1 MCFYRRF
8 QHLRKHRLTYACHFG
23 HACHIWSRLCIAS
36 TKLLVHA
43 VWPDWYETDATDTL
57 QDILREHDRYLR
69 TYINCHVTHDEAIE
83 TLTDASSLLDA
94 AAVCDSEPEVLD
106 TTEATIS
113 SSSSS
118 VSDAEDESSGELRSS
133 K

>member
-8 QHLRKHRLTYACHFG
+8 QHLRKHRLTYASHFG

-43 VWPDWYETDATDTL
+43 VWPDWYETDATSTL
-57 QDILREHDRYLR
+57 QNILQEHDQ
-69 TYINCHVTHDEAIE
+69 YIRNYAKGDITHDEAIGAPA
-83 TLTDASSLLDA
+83 DDPASLLDSA
-94 AAVCDSEPEVLD
+94 VVCDSGEEDCGVS
-106 TTEATIS
+106 ESSSS

-118 VSDAEDESSGELRSS
+118 VSVATELKSS